1 MYIILF
7 VYAGGD
13 GDVVAVYACGDGG
26 VVIVM
31 LYRVVVFFLSLFE
44 PACIHLLH
52 YPLCYR
58 IQPLRNK

>member
-52 YPLCYR
+52 YP
-58 IQPLRNK
+58 